1 MVLKKGKVRHR
12 CSSLSCLWT
21 CKGVGGGGGG
31 AGGGG
36 AWGFLSPLLSLY
48 VHTQPLTV
56 KTCFEGGTEK

>member
-1 MVLKKGKVRHR
+1 MILKKGKVRHR
-12 CSSLSCLWT
+12 CSSLGCLLT
-21 CKGVGGGGGG
+21 CEGVGGGDG
-31 AGGGG
+31 GGGG